1 MATRGLTEAIRRE
14 RFVEYIFRKYPKGAK
29 LIECHG
35 GLTRKV
41 SPIYA
46 EVPEDTVIIFLS
58 NFGQCMAIERGRHL
72 SNEYFTSRKRLLR
85 FFRGEAGYARV
96 HHGEIASRTFLPNEE
111 YPNAWLQFYDPSI
124 PDYGHVWKL
133 PLKYKKAEEINQL
146 RATTRAVTGENVY
159 TNIPRAKNSTMT
171 LQNVV
176 SKLGPGVYI
185 VNACLMPIN
194 QGTLPVGKI
203 PFNLPV
209 GIPERRVGVARTRNA
224 RAYAKTIYR
233 PRPPRPGTPVRTLS
247 VLRSLS
253 ARRPKVPHVTVAEML
268 TRLGRSG
275 SNINLNNWFPRMRAN
290 VNKNRLRAV
299 QRILQNPSNMTSR
312 LKENEL
318 RQWNLLTW
326 NQRGPFVSS
335 WLNRTGWI
343 FKAEYNNK
351 EIWINA
357 NTGRRIEPPD
367 QNKIRGINWSNQA
380 QSAFNNMRVNG
391 SVPTNLTVRNN
402 INWSSWRRK

>member
-1 MATRGLTEAIRRE
+1 
-14 RFVEYIFRKYPKGAK
+14 
-29 LIECHG
+29 
-35 GLTRKV
+35 
-41 SPIYA
+41 
-46 EVPEDTVIIFLS
+46 
-58 NFGQCMAIERGRHL
+58 
-72 SNEYFTSRKRLLR
+72 
-85 FFRGEAGYARV
+85 
-96 HHGEIASRTFLPNEE
+96 
-111 YPNAWLQFYDPSI
+111 
-124 PDYGHVWKL
+124 
-133 PLKYKKAEEINQL
+133 
-146 RATTRAVTGENVY
+146 
-159 TNIPRAKNSTMT
+159 
-171 LQNVV
+171 
-176 SKLGPGVYI
+176 
-185 VNACLMPIN
+185 
-194 QGTLPVGKI
+194 
-203 PFNLPV
+203 
-209 GIPERRVGVARTRNA
+209 
-224 RAYAKTIYR
+224 
-233 PRPPRPGTPVRTLS
+233 
-247 VLRSLS
+247 LS